1 LYQNIREG
9 GVDKIRKLLDVQ
21 LKKHQSET
29 GKELSLER
37 REMLEVIQSLLTTV
51 KEKPEIKV
59 EQQININLS

>member
-1 LYQNIREG
+1 
-9 GVDKIRKLLDVQ
+9 LDVQ